1 MDKLRFEN
9 FRKVL
14 NIEKIKIIKKY
25 LIKRIIKLMK
35 GM

>member
-14 NIEKIKIIKKY
+14 NIEKIKILKKY
-25 LIKRIIKLMK
+25 LIKRIIRQMK